1 MYWVWR
7 IDIQGHSRR
16 RHRRVEQEGEMSEA
30 YIRELVIVR
39 ADELLEALGRLYGV
53 AMKAGDGIEQARINK
68 LVEAVT
74 EYKEGMSHES

>member
-1 MYWVWR
+1 
-7 IDIQGHSRR
+7 
-16 RHRRVEQEGEMSEA
+16 MSEA
-30 YIRELVIVR
+30 YDRELVIVR

-74 EYKEGMSHES
+74 EYKEGMSHEG